1 MNQLAKLGSTVLAF
15 GVLVSTTVQADTLL
29 GVYAGG
35 QMWAM
40 ETEGSFA
47 TNNDLATFSFD
58 DERNSSMYIAF
69 EHFVPLIPNVKII
82 RTSLDTSGGGVLS
95 NDFSFAGEDYSIN
108 ADLGT
113 EFTVTTTDHI
123 LYYEILDNDLISIDI
138 GLNAKNIDGVL
149 TVVDRDTGTASDA
162 SFNGYVPMAY
172 SRAEIGLPFTNWSI
186 FAEGNY
192 LSFNDQTVSDMQAAI
207 EYRAI
212 DSLALNLSFQLGYR
226 SLNIE
231 LEDLDSVYT
240 ELDFSGVF
248 AGVEFH
254 F

>member
-15 GVLVSTTVQADTLL
+15 GALTSSMVQADTLL

-40 ETEGSFA
+40 ETEGAFA
-47 TNNDLATFSFD
+47 TNNDLAKFSFD
-58 DERNSSMYIAF
+58 DERNSSFYIAL
-69 EHFVPLIPNVKII
+69 EHFVPFIPNAKVI

-95 NDFSFAGEDYSIN
+95 NDFSFAGQNYAMS

-113 EFTVTTTDHI
+113 EFTITTTDYI
-123 LYYEILDNDLISIDI
+123 LYYEILDNDLISIDLGI
-138 GLNAKNIDGVL
+138 NAKNIDGII
-149 TVVDRDTGTASDA
+149 TVVDRDSGSVSDA
-162 SFNGYVPMAY
+162 SFNGFVPMAY

-192 LSFNDQTVSDMQAAI
+192 LSFNDQTISDVQAAI

-226 SLNIE
+226 ALNIE
-231 LEDLDSVYT
+231 LEDLDSVYS

>member
-149 TVVDRDTGTASDA
+149 TVVDRDTGAASDA

-192 LSFNDQTVSDMQAAI
+192 LSFKDQTVSDMQAAI